1 VNPQILIYVINLP
14 RSTARRRETVARLS
28 ALGLDAEIVAACDRA
43 DPVPARP
50 SGAPGL
56 SAAEAACLRSHAGV
70 LQRVARDSPRLAC
83 ILEDD
88 CDLGRPFADVLGAIV
103 RQDALPWDVLLLG
116 HHSARHG
123 PGDGAETGFRGAP
136 IIAGYRAARVAEYP
150 MGAYA
155 YVVTPRGARALV
167 THAAPPRMP
176 ADWVT
181 GYVAATGAR
190 LYAVTPP
197 CVRPL
202 PSTLAPTTIDDR
214 QPRSGRVAAPAAAD
228 RSLRTR
234 AARVPLWLRK
244 LGFRPDSYVRR
255 F

>member
-1 VNPQILIYVINLP
+1 MP
-14 RSTARRRETVARLS
+14 
-28 ALGLDAEIVAACDRA
+28 ACDRA
-43 DPVPARP
+43 DAVAATPG
-50 SGAPGL
+50 GAPGL
-56 SAAEAACLRSHAGV
+56 SAAEAACLQSHLGI
-70 LQRVARDSPRLAC
+70 LGRVVRDAPRLAC

-88 CDLGRPFADVLGAIV
+88 CDLRQPFAEVVRAIV
-103 RQDALPWDVLLLG
+103 RQARRPWDVLLLG

-123 PGDGAETGFRGAP
+123 PGDGVETGFRGAP
-136 IIAGYRAARVAEYP
+136 IIAGYRAARVAEFP

-155 YVVTPRGARALV
+155 YLVTPRGARALLEQA
-167 THAAPPRMP
+167 TPPRMP

-197 CVRPL
+197 CVQPL
-202 PSTLAPTTIDDR
+202 ASSLVETTITDR
-214 QPRSGRVAAPAAAD
+214 GPRSDPAETPCGPDQSWRARGGR
-228 RSLRTR
+228 LL
-234 AARVPLWLRK
+234 LWLRK